1 MPAVKICPKCGGRCE
16 HITTLHKIEA
26 TTDYEIVR
34 CVNCNFIDWLPR
46 TQNSGVERERSA
58 RIKRS
63 SRR

>member
-1 MPAVKICPKCGGRCE
+1 MPAVKICSKCGGRCE

-26 TTDYEIVR
+26 TKDYEIIR
-34 CVNCNFIDWLPR
+34 CVSCNFIDWLLR
-46 TQNSGVERERSA
+46 TRELEREQSF